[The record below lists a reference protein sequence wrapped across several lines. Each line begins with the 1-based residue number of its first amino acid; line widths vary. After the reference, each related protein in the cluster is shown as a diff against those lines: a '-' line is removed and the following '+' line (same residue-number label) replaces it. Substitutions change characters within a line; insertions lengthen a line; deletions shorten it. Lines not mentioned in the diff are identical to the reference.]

1 MFELPFGHQTG
12 GIGREENQHPLKM
25 IQSEEMSLEDVYLLS
40 CKHVFMV
47 VVASCVCHLQC

>member
-12 GIGREENQHPLKM
+12 GIEREENQHPLKR